1 MLLVQHQLQNMET
14 PSCFC
19 FYGGVDPLRRPSNK
33 GQILLSFP
41 RHPGQRGYC
50 CLVFKLI
57 PLQVNLEGIWIF
69 FVTATRAQ
77 KESHTIPPEGGQIFI
92 VACCVCV
99 MILKIKNSRG
109 ELGFV

>member
-41 RHPGQRGYC
+41 RHPRQRGYC

-69 FVTATRAQ
+69 CYRHTRPKRVPYQ
-77 KESHTIPPEGGQIFI
+77 TP
-92 VACCVCV
+92 
-99 MILKIKNSRG
+99 
-109 ELGFV
+109 